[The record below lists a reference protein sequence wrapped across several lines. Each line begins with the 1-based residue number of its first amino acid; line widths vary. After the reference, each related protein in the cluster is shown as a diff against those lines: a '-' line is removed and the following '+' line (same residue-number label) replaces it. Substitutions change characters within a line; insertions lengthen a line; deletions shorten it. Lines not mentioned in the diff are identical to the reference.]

1 MGERDG
7 SGGGAA
13 APALAFCLGAPRPAQ
28 SAPLPLLLLSCW
40 APQELLVR
48 TRSPSPRGNRSLA
61 LSPKLRGA
69 PRRPRSTLS
78 GGRKRPS
85 GSAPERRGAGER
97 GRREKGGLVRA
108 PAGSTHTPFLP
119 PGAGQADA
127 AEFSG
132 PGAWASPPSGARGA
146 GATGGQARGQGRRG
160 RRPRGGGAQLCPLA
174 LGGDGAVCT
183 PLRRSR
189 SSADGW
195 DLKFFLP
202 LWKSGRE
209 GGVLLPWRWH
219 PYPPSPRGRPD
230 DSGPLLLSC
239 DGPVPAHTRTSP
251 SPPPGPVLLQSRLPF
266 GCGRNRSRFKLLG
279 SGLSFCGLFR
289 VAGGGGTS
297 SPCRCRIFCL
307 SGTYAWRCFPAGWFS
322 GHRGDVAGHGMGSV
336 VRVCFVSGVRE
347 EVERKIALSAE

>member
-1 MGERDG
+1 MGERAG

-13 APALAFCLGAPRPAQ
+13 APALAFCLGAPRPAR
-28 SAPLPLLLLSCW
+28 SALLLPLLLLSCW
-40 APQELLVR
+40 APRELLVR
-48 TRSPSPRGNRSLA
+48 TRSPSRGGNRSLA

-85 GSAPERRGAGER
+85 GSAPEPRGAGER

-108 PAGSTHTPFLP
+108 PAGSTHTPFLL

-132 PGAWASPPSGARGA
+132 TGAWASTPAPGARGA
-146 GATGGQARGQGRRG
+146 GASTGGQAGGQGRRG
-160 RRPRGGGAQLCPLA
+160 RRPRGGGAPLCPLA

-209 GGVLLPWRWH
+209 RGGAVAMAMAPLP
-219 PYPPSPRGRPD
+219 
-230 DSGPLLLSC
+230 PLLLAGAPTTLVLFYCHVMAPSLHTHAHLPLHLPAPFSC
-239 DGPVPAHTRTSP
+239 NPVFPFAAVGSVLASNFWARDCHSAGCSGWREVGGPPHLAVVAFLSEWDVCVEMF
-251 SPPPGPVLLQSRLPF
+251 SSRL
-266 GCGRNRSRFKLLG
+266 
-279 SGLSFCGLFR
+279 
-289 VAGGGGTS
+289 V
-297 SPCRCRIFCL
+297 
-307 SGTYAWRCFPAGWFS
+307 
-322 GHRGDVAGHGMGSV
+322 
-336 VRVCFVSGVRE
+336 
-347 EVERKIALSAE
+347 

>member
-40 APQELLVR
+40 APQQLLVR

-146 GATGGQARGQGRRG
+146 GATGGQAGGQGRRG

-209 GGVLLPWRWH
+209 GGGCCCHGDGTLT
-219 PYPPSPRGRPD
+219 
-230 DSGPLLLSC
+230 PLLLAGAPTTLVLFYCHVMDPSLHTHAHLPLHLPAPFSC
-239 DGPVPAHTRTSP
+239 NPVFP
-251 SPPPGPVLLQSRLPF
+251 SAAVGIVLASNFWARDCHSA
-266 GCGRNRSRFKLLG
+266 GC
-279 SGLSFCGLFR
+279 SGWR
-289 VAGGGGTS
+289 EVAG
-297 SPCRCRIFCL
+297 PPHL
-307 SGTYAWRCFPAGWFS
+307 AV
-322 GHRGDVAGHGMGSV
+322 VAF
-336 VRVCFVSGVRE
+336 FV
-347 EVERKIALSAE
+347 

>member
-132 PGAWASPPSGARGA
+132 PGAWASPPLGRSRGWGHRWAGGGPGSA
-146 GATGGQARGQGRRG
+146 GAS
-160 RRPRGGGAQLCPLA
+160 P
-174 LGGDGAVCT
+174 
-183 PLRRSR
+183 
-189 SSADGW
+189 
-195 DLKFFLP
+195 
-202 LWKSGRE
+202 E
-209 GGVLLPWRWH
+209 G
-219 PYPPSPRGRPD
+219 RGRPTLP
-230 DSGPLLLSC
+230 SRARRRRRCVYPFKKEPL
-239 DGPVPAHTRTSP
+239 
-251 SPPPGPVLLQSRLPF
+251 
-266 GCGRNRSRFKLLG
+266 
-279 SGLSFCGLFR
+279 
-289 VAGGGGTS
+289 
-297 SPCRCRIFCL
+297 
-307 SGTYAWRCFPAGWFS
+307 
-322 GHRGDVAGHGMGSV
+322 
-336 VRVCFVSGVRE
+336 
-347 EVERKIALSAE
+347 ER